1 MTAGHKAG
9 GAEGQGRE
17 PRASQ
22 EGGGSYG
29 GKAEPV
35 IRGGAGGCGGP
46 HGGKAE
52 PVIRGGVAGVL
63 VERRQSL

>member
-1 MTAGHKAG
+1 M
-9 GAEGQGRE
+9 EGQGRE
-17 PRASQ
+17 PRAGQ

-35 IRGGAGGCGGP
+35 IRGGARGCGGP

-52 PVIRGGVAGVL
+52 PVIRGGVGECEGHCGGKADL
-63 VERRQSL
+63 